1 MWGDLLTVDG
11 VVSHSQ
17 GDGPLRLGL
26 DTCLCVCSVCVVVFG
41 LYNILLALTWVHG
54 DGPDPGGE
62 KEHHESSEQKIYNL
76 HLTATKTF

>member
-1 MWGDLLTVDG
+1 MVAHVDG
-11 VVSHSQ
+11 VVSHGQ

-54 DGPDPGGE
+54 DGPDLLLDVMWPYMLGGW
-62 KEHHESSEQKIYNL
+62 L
-76 HLTATKTF
+76 DT